1 MSNPVEE
8 CELEPHKA
16 CTQATKLLPA
26 LRPVQQCV
34 GVPQVLILYPGTQMI
49 LYPVPPPRSFLS
61 ILAPMSATALS
72 VFLLRKYLDNSWIN
86 LRTATASLAAAGIW
100 SLHLNRDRDKMESV
114 TQMLDT
120 MTKLKDVMN
129 KVILLIQSDF

>member
-1 MSNPVEE
+1 
-8 CELEPHKA
+8 
-16 CTQATKLLPA
+16 
-26 LRPVQQCV
+26 
-34 GVPQVLILYPGTQMI
+34 MI
-49 LYPVPPPRSFLS
+49 LYPVSLPRSFLS
-61 ILAPMSATALS
+61 ILAPLSATAWS

-86 LRTATASLAAAGIW
+86 LKTATASLAAAGIW
-100 SLHLNRDRDKMESV
+100 YLHLNRDRDKMESV

>member
-1 MSNPVEE
+1 MLRIVIFV
-8 CELEPHKA
+8 KA
-16 CTQATKLLPA
+16 PA
-26 LRPVQQCV
+26 VKV
-34 GVPQVLILYPGTQMI
+34 IILYRVTQMI
-49 LYPVPPPRSFLS
+49 LYPVSLPRSFLS
-61 ILAPMSATALS
+61 ILAPLSATAWS

-86 LRTATASLAAAGIW
+86 LKTATASLAAAGIW
-100 SLHLNRDRDKMESV
+100 YLHLNRDRDKMESV